1 MDQAEILAQE
11 VWKTASER
19 LIRDQET
26 GELYSTWF
34 SKLTPL
40 RCVSKEEGETIV
52 LGVPS
57 NFFGEVISEN
67 YHQYMVSA
75 LSGVDGVDYLYEWEE
90 HLVVPDDEPA
100 SVTASAQPRVVKYSN
115 PQRPQLK
122 PGIGRVFSF
131 KNFVVGDE
139 NRHAFAA
146 AKAAAEMPGTV
157 YNPLFIYGPSGVGKT
172 HLLNAIAADIKENQ
186 PHLRIR
192 NMTCDELLTDF
203 YDLLT
208 QKKSLTDF
216 RSSVRDVDVLLV
228 DDIHNL
234 ANKKQIQE
242 EFFNVFNA
250 LYKRNAQIVLT
261 SDRQPCELSGIEQR
275 LTTRFES
282 EMVSELNMPGFEARM
297 AILRMWRDD
306 ILSPSPL
313 PDVYLEFVAGNI
325 TSSVRRLKSAFFR
338 LATFSSFN
346 GSEQLTIQRAEE
358 LLRAQIAQEVREV
371 SLESI
376 QQQVAKY
383 FGLSITDI
391 LGNRRTDNIAK
402 PRMIAMYLCREL
414 TLKSTNEIGAAF
426 GRNHATILNAE
437 KRIEELCEKDE
448 NIRRSVSQLR
458 HVIKQNR

>member
-146 AKAAAEMPGTV
+146 AKAARLSATTV
-157 YNPLFIYGPSGVGKT
+157 KIL
-172 HLLNAIAADIKENQ
+172 
-186 PHLRIR
+186 
-192 NMTCDELLTDF
+192 
-203 YDLLT
+203 
-208 QKKSLTDF
+208 
-216 RSSVRDVDVLLV
+216 
-228 DDIHNL
+228 
-234 ANKKQIQE
+234 
-242 EFFNVFNA
+242 
-250 LYKRNAQIVLT
+250 
-261 SDRQPCELSGIEQR
+261 
-275 LTTRFES
+275 
-282 EMVSELNMPGFEARM
+282 M
-297 AILRMWRDD
+297 A
-306 ILSPSPL
+306 
-313 PDVYLEFVAGNI
+313 F
-325 TSSVRRLKSAFFR
+325 
-338 LATFSSFN
+338 
-346 GSEQLTIQRAEE
+346 
-358 LLRAQIAQEVREV
+358 
-371 SLESI
+371 
-376 QQQVAKY
+376 
-383 FGLSITDI
+383 
-391 LGNRRTDNIAK
+391 
-402 PRMIAMYLCREL
+402 
-414 TLKSTNEIGAAF
+414 
-426 GRNHATILNAE
+426 
-437 KRIEELCEKDE
+437 
-448 NIRRSVSQLR
+448 
-458 HVIKQNR
+458 

>member
-1 MDQAEILAQE
+1 MSI
-11 VWKTASER
+11 
-19 LIRDQET
+19 
-26 GELYSTWF
+26 
-34 SKLTPL
+34 KLTPRL
-40 RCVSKEEGETIV
+40 MTAVPYVRGGRLVADIGTDHAYLPIYLCEQRKLTPVTVKNGET
-52 LGVPS
+52 LC
-57 NFFGEVISEN
+57 
-67 YHQYMVSA
+67 
-75 LSGVDGVDYLYEWEE
+75 
-90 HLVVPDDEPA
+90 
-100 SVTASAQPRVVKYSN
+100 
-115 PQRPQLK
+115 
-122 PGIGRVFSF
+122 
-131 KNFVVGDE
+131 
-139 NRHAFAA
+139 
-146 AKAAAEMPGTV
+146 
-157 YNPLFIYGPSGVGKT
+157 
-172 HLLNAIAADIKENQ
+172 AIAADIKENQ

-216 RSSVRDVDVLLV
+216 RCSVRDVDVLLV

-358 LLRAQIAQEVREV
+358 LLRAQIAQRHAAAGAGNMPSQIQNADSRQRAHICTHRLYPPLCFLNCQDLLSEV
-371 SLESI
+371 
-376 QQQVAKY
+376 
-383 FGLSITDI
+383 
-391 LGNRRTDNIAK
+391 
-402 PRMIAMYLCREL
+402 
-414 TLKSTNEIGAAF
+414 
-426 GRNHATILNAE
+426 
-437 KRIEELCEKDE
+437 
-448 NIRRSVSQLR
+448 
-458 HVIKQNR
+458 

>member
-1 MDQAEILAQE
+1 MNQAEILAKE
-11 VWKTASER
+11 VWKIASER
-19 LIRDQET
+19 LVQNPET
-26 GELYSTWF
+26 AGLYSSWF

-40 RCVSKEEGETIV
+40 RCVSKDEGETII
-52 LGVPS
+52 LGVS
-57 NFFGEVISEN
+57 DNFFGQLVSESYN
-67 YHQYMVSA
+67 KYMMAA
-75 LSGVDGVDYLYEWEE
+75 LSDIDGVSYLYEWE
-90 HLVVPDDEPA
+90 VCPVAFDDEPA
-100 SVTASAQPRVVKYSN
+100 SIAPAPQPRAVEYR
-115 PQRPQLK
+115 RPQLK
-122 PGIGRVFSF
+122 PGIGREFSF
-131 KNFVVGDE
+131 KNFIVGDE

-146 AKAAAEMPGTV
+146 AKAVAEMPGTV

-172 HLLNAIAADIKENQ
+172 HLLNAIATDIQENQ

-192 NMTCDELLTDF
+192 NITCDELLTEF

-208 QKKSLTDF
+208 QKKSLTEF
-216 RSSVRDVDVLLV
+216 RLIRDVDILLV

-234 ANKKQIQE
+234 AGKKQIQE
-242 EFFNVFNA
+242 EFFNVFNS

-338 LATFSSFN
+338 LATYASLS
-346 GSEQLTIQRAEE
+346 GSEQLTLQRAEE

-414 TLKSTNEIGAAF
+414 TLKSTNEIGTAF

-437 KRIEELCEKDE
+437 KRVQELCDKDE
-448 NIRRSVSQLR
+448 NIRRAVSQLR
-458 HVIKQNR
+458 HVIKQNS

>member
-1 MDQAEILAQE
+1 MNHEETLAQG
-11 VWKTASER
+11 VWKIASER
-19 LIRDQET
+19 LIRDEET
-26 GELYSTWF
+26 SGLYSTWF

-52 LGVPS
+52 LGVPDD
-57 NFFGEVISEN
+57 FFGQLISEN
-67 YHQYMVSA
+67 YNQYMVSA
-75 LSGVDGVDYLYEWEE
+75 LSDVQGVDYLYEWEVRP
-90 HLVVPDDEPA
+90 VVHDDEPA
-100 SVTASAQPRVVKYSN
+100 SVTAPQPRVVKYSN

-122 PGIGRVFSF
+122 PGIGREFSF
-131 KNFVVGDE
+131 KNFIVGDE

-146 AKAAAEMPGTV
+146 AKAVAEMPGTV

-172 HLLNAIAADIKENQ
+172 HLLNAIAADIRENQ

-192 NMTCDELLTDF
+192 NTTCDELLTDF
-203 YDLLT
+203 YDLLV
-208 QKKSLTDF
+208 QKRSLTDF
-216 RSSVRDVDVLLV
+216 RAIRDVDVLLV

-234 ANKKQIQE
+234 AGKKQIQE

-346 GSEQLTIQRAEE
+346 GSEQLTLQRAEE

-383 FGLSITDI
+383 FGISITDI

-414 TLKSTNEIGAAF
+414 TLKSTNEIGAVF

-448 NIRRSVSQLR
+448 NIRRSVNQLR
-458 HVIKQNR
+458 HEIKKNY

>member
-1 MDQAEILAQE
+1 
-11 VWKTASER
+11 
-19 LIRDQET
+19 
-26 GELYSTWF
+26 
-34 SKLTPL
+34 
-40 RCVSKEEGETIV
+40 
-52 LGVPS
+52 
-57 NFFGEVISEN
+57 
-67 YHQYMVSA
+67 
-75 LSGVDGVDYLYEWEE
+75 
-90 HLVVPDDEPA
+90 
-100 SVTASAQPRVVKYSN
+100 
-115 PQRPQLK
+115 
-122 PGIGRVFSF
+122 
-131 KNFVVGDE
+131 
-139 NRHAFAA
+139 
-146 AKAAAEMPGTV
+146 
-157 YNPLFIYGPSGVGKT
+157 
-172 HLLNAIAADIKENQ
+172 
-186 PHLRIR
+186 
-192 NMTCDELLTDF
+192 
-203 YDLLT
+203 
-208 QKKSLTDF
+208 
-216 RSSVRDVDVLLV
+216 
-228 DDIHNL
+228 
-234 ANKKQIQE
+234 
-242 EFFNVFNA
+242 
-250 LYKRNAQIVLT
+250 
-261 SDRQPCELSGIEQR
+261 
-275 LTTRFES
+275 
-282 EMVSELNMPGFEARM
+282 MVSELNMPGFEARM